1 MNIGMKGFPCL
12 VQTSKQGN
20 TEISCMIDFR
30 KVVQDQKETVIKIR
44 RELHRIPEIAF
55 CEKKTS
61 AFVAAYLKKIGL
73 RIETGI
79 AQTGVVGLLELG
91 EKGKTLMIRA
101 DMDALQVHEETGLPF
116 ASTHRGFMHACG
128 HDAHMAMAL
137 GAATVLSRIK
147 EKLKGNI
154 KFVFQPAEEGPGG
167 AKPMIEAGV
176 LENPKVDFA
185 LGCHVHDG
193 IEGTIGVKAGCVLA
207 ANDRFDLKIIGKG
220 GHGAMPHLCVDP
232 IDVGVQVINAL
243 QRIVSRQMNPLSP
256 IVLTVGRFHA
266 GSTFNTIPEHAEIA
280 GTTRTFDRD
289 IWNSWQSRM
298 ERIIKGICEAMGA
311 EYELTY
317 SRGYPPT
324 VNDEALVE
332 IVRGCAAKVV
342 GGKNVFEPEPIM
354 AGDDMAFFLEKV
366 PGCFFFLGVGYKNS
380 APLHNS
386 RFDFNEEVLP
396 KGVETYVRLAY
407 ELLK

>member
-1 MNIGMKGFPCL
+1 
-12 VQTSKQGN
+12 
-20 TEISCMIDFR
+20 MIDF
-30 KVVQDQKETVIKIR
+30 KKLVQDQKEAIINTR

-61 AFVAAYLKKIGL
+61 AFVSEYLKKIGL
-73 RIETGI
+73 TIETGI
-79 AQTGVVGLLELG
+79 AKTGVVGLLELG
-91 EKGKTLMIRA
+91 ERGKTLMIRA
-101 DMDALQVHEETGLPF
+101 DMDAIQVQEKTGLPF
-116 ASTHRGFMHACG
+116 SSTHEGIMHACG

-137 GAATVLSRIK
+137 GAASIFSKIK
-147 EKLKGNI
+147 ENMKGNI

-185 LGCHVHDG
+185 IGCHLYDC
-193 IEGTIGVKAGCVLA
+193 IEGTIGVKAGCLMA
-207 ANDRFDLKIIGKG
+207 ANDRFDLKSIGKG

-232 IDVGVQVINAL
+232 IDVGTQVINAL
-243 QRIVSRQMNPLSP
+243 HRITSRQISPLSP

-266 GSTFNTIPEHAEIA
+266 GSTFNVIPDEAEMA
-280 GTTRTFDRD
+280 GTTRTFDRN
-289 IWNSWQSRM
+289 IWDSWQKRM
-298 ERIIKGICEAMGA
+298 ERIIKGICDAMGA
-311 EYELTY
+311 GYEFTY
-317 SRGYPPT
+317 SRGYPPL

-332 IVRGCAAKVV
+332 AVRRCAAEVV
-342 GGKNVFEPEPIM
+342 GEENVFEPEPIM

-366 PGCFFFLGVGYKNS
+366 PGFFFFLGAGYKNS

-396 KGVETYVRLAY
+396 KGVEAYVRIAF